1 MAQAPTTPESPQKPA
16 KTGDRKSLALAT
28 FLQLER
34 QIRHAT
40 STEIFRF
47 LVVNE
52 THRLIR
58 YDQAVLWKT
67 LPGGKARIEAISAV
81 SVISKEAPYI
91 DWLENILTDQLSG
104 NTAGQSHTVSITDVS
119 KSAQKDWNEWIGS
132 NALWCPLLTVQGSL
146 YGGLWLTRTSGDWH
160 ASEQALL
167 GRIADAYTHAWQAL
181 DKQSARSPWLP
192 RINLKSGRRRIA
204 LITALLLALFLPVRQ
219 SALAPAEIVPLD
231 PVIVTSPLDGV
242 VSDIHVQPNSSVRKG
257 DLLFSLDDT
266 TLRNKHQIA
275 IKSAGVARA
284 EYQRAAQKAFTDE
297 SSKSELAM
305 LRAQVEVK
313 DAEAHYTSELLEK
326 VDVHAARDGIAI
338 FTAANDWIGKP
349 VVVGEKVITL
359 ADQGLTEIQLWLPV
373 DDAINLE
380 IGAEVKLFLNIDP
393 THPLAGSLRQTSYE
407 PQVTPEGNLA
417 FQLKAGF
424 DHSDKLPRVGLKG
437 TGKIYGKRVLLA
449 NYLLRRPI
457 SALRRFTGL

>member
-1 MAQAPTTPESPQKPA
+1 VAQAPTKPEAPQNPSN
-16 KTGDRKSLALAT
+16 TGDKKSLALAT

-34 QIRHAT
+34 QVRHAN
-40 STEIFRF
+40 STEKFRF
-47 LVVNE
+47 IVVNE

-67 LPGGKARIEAISAV
+67 LPGNNPGIEAISGV
-81 SVISKEAPYI
+81 SMISQEAPYI
-91 DWLENILTDQLSG
+91 HWLENILTSQLSG
-104 NTAGQSHTVSITDVS
+104 NSAGQCHVVSRTDVTE
-119 KSAQKDWNEWIGS
+119 SAQKDWNEWIGS
-132 NALWCPLLTVQGSL
+132 DALWCPLLTAQGTL
-146 YGGLWLTRTSGDWH
+146 YGGLWLTRSGGEWH
-160 ASEQALL
+160 SSEQALL
-167 GRIADAYTHAWQAL
+167 ARIADAYAHAWQAL
-181 DKQSARSPWLP
+181 DKQSSKSPWLP
-192 RINLKSGRRRIA
+192 RINLKSGRRRVA
-204 LITALLLALFLPVRQ
+204 LLTALLLVLFLPVRQ

-242 VSDIHVQPNSSVRKG
+242 ISDIHVQPNSSVRKG

-266 TLRNKHQIA
+266 TIRNKHQVA
-275 IKSAGVARA
+275 IKSAIVAQA
-284 EYQRAAQKAFTDE
+284 EYLRAAQKAFSDE

-313 DAEAHYTSELLEK
+313 DAEVHYTSELLEK
-326 VDVHAARDGIAI
+326 VDVHATRDGIAI

-359 ADQGLTEIQLWLPV
+359 ADPDQTEIQLWLPV

-380 IGAEVKLFLNIDP
+380 AGTEVKLFLNIDP
-393 THPLAGSLRQTSYE
+393 IHPLAGTLRQTSYE

-424 DHSDKLPRVGLKG
+424 DHIDKLPRVGLKG
-437 TGKIYGKRVLLA
+437 TGKIYGKRVLLID
-449 NYLLRRPI
+449 YLLRRPI